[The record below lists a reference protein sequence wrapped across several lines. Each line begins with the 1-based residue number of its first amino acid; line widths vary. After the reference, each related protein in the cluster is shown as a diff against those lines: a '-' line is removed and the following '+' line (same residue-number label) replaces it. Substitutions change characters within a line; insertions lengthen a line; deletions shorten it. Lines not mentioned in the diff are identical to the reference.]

1 MRISDWSSDVC
12 SSDLLEK
19 IRLRGGEL
27 RRALESRFGNNP
39 YVGDIRGRGLFLG
52 IEMVADRGTKEP
64 FDPARRLNAAIKR
77 EALSRGLMVYPMGG
91 TIDGRRGDH
100 VLVAPPFIIDQSH
113 IGEIV
118 EKLGDAVDRK
128 STRLNSSH

>member
-1 MRISDWSSDVC
+1 
-12 SSDLLEK
+12 
-19 IRLRGGEL
+19 
-27 RRALESRFGNNP
+27 
-39 YVGDIRGRGLFLG
+39 
-52 IEMVADRGTKEP
+52 MVADRGTKEP

-118 EKLGDAVDRK
+118 EKLGDAVDAAVAACR
-128 STRLNSSH
+128 SAPQGALEVDRTDRLPQPAGHPTPQPAVQPPPRPDVSRAETGH